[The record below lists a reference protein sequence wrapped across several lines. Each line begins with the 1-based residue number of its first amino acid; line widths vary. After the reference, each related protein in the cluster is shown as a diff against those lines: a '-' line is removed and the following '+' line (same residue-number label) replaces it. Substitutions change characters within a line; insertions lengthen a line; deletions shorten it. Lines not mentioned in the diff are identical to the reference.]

1 MRQTL
6 KACAAAAALVA
17 CASSAHALTYFTDLT
32 GPGESPPNASPGV
45 GTATVSIN
53 EVTDIMDVNV
63 TFSDLVGTTT
73 ASHIHC
79 CTAVAHTGTAGV
91 ATEVPFFDSF
101 PIGVTSGSYVHM
113 FDLMDLT
120 AYNPAFVAAN
130 GGTAASA
137 EAALIAGLNAG
148 QAYLNIHTTFKPSG
162 EIRGFLAAVPEPS
175 SWALMIAG
183 FGLAGAGLRRRRLA
197 PA

>member
-1 MRQTL
+1 MRRTL
-6 KACAAAAALVA
+6 KACATAAALFA
-17 CASSAHALTYFTDLT
+17 CASSAHALTYFTTLS
-32 GPGESPPNASPGV
+32 GPDESPPNSSP
-45 GTATVSIN
+45 ATGAAIVIIN
-53 EVTDIMDVNV
+53 ETTDIMDVEV
-63 TFSDLVGTTT
+63 AFSGLLGTTT

-79 CTAVAHTGTAGV
+79 CTAVADTGTAGV

-101 PIGVTSGSYVHM
+101 PIGVMSGSYVHL
-113 FDLMDLT
+113 FDLLDLT
-120 AYNPAFVAAN
+120 SYNPAFVTAH

-137 EAALIAGLNAG
+137 EAALIDGLNAG
-148 QAYLNIHTTFKPSG
+148 QAYLNIHTTFRTGG

-197 PA
+197 SA